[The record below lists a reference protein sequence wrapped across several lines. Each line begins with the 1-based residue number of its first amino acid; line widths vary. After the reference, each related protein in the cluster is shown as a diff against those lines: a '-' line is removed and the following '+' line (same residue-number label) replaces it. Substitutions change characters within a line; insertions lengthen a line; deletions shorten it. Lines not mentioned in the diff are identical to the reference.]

1 MHWSENTLMLE
12 ASYIGHQ
19 FILFTKIIADALIS
33 HLKTAKYRRSEQLQL
48 FIECLMRRWF
58 SWKMFVRHTFK
69 KVVAMWMAE
78 LETCQSARRRVD
90 CQKWSLGNSLWPP
103 YRAFSP
109 GTQRQGKQDGL
120 CKLCSRG
127 QTAVYCLLS
136 PIACSSLPSPSLL
149 NKPRKLSYS
158 SHQRNCWGLGHF
170 RSVFQP
176 ECFHVW
182 IWVAFQPDGTD
193 WPGYLSE

>member
-90 CQKWSLGNSLWPP
+90 CQKWRLGNSLWRLTELSLQAPRGRGSRTDSASFAPEAKLQSTAFVP
-103 YRAFSP
+103 Y
-109 GTQRQGKQDGL
+109 
-120 CKLCSRG
+120 
-127 QTAVYCLLS
+127 
-136 PIACSSLPSPSLL
+136 SLL
-149 NKPRKLSYS
+149 ISALTFPSKQTQEAVLQFPSEKLLRIGPFQKCLPAWMLSCLS
-158 SHQRNCWGLGHF
+158 LGCLPARWDRLAGL
-170 RSVFQP
+170 S
-176 ECFHVW
+176 
-182 IWVAFQPDGTD
+182 
-193 WPGYLSE
+193 